1 LLLDAAPHLL
11 GSGAV
16 RFLRSLRAWAVIAVS
31 TIVCGLPA
39 IPMGFVPPRGSW
51 SMRFGRAW
59 SRMILGGTGVRV
71 RVLHAERLGGG
82 SVIFAPNHESFYDI
96 LVVFRI
102 LPMRISFL
110 AKRNLFRIPI
120 LGWSMAA
127 AGFVPVDRG
136 EHRRGTATVDAAL
149 RRLGRGASL
158 IVFPEETRTR
168 TGELLPFKAGAAL
181 LAIRSGLPLQP
192 LGIAGTFGIQ
202 RRGGFT
208 ITPSE
213 VVVSIGEPI
222 PVEGLASRDRNAL
235 TETLRERVA
244 ALREEARAALTYNF
258 DRS

>member
-1 LLLDAAPHLL
+1 M
-11 GSGAV
+11 
-16 RFLRSLRAWAVIAVS
+16 RFLRSLKGWVVIAVS
-31 TIVCGLPA
+31 TILCGLPA

-59 SRMILGGTGVRV
+59 ARMILRGTGVTV
-71 RVLHAERLGGG
+71 RVLNRERFAPQGA
-82 SVIFAPNHESFYDI
+82 VIAPNHESFYDI
-96 LVVFRI
+96 LVLYESV
-102 LPMRISFL
+102 PMRIGFL

-120 LGWSMAA
+120 LGWSMTA

-136 EHRRGTATVDAAL
+136 EHRRGTATIDTAL
-149 RRLGRGASL
+149 KRLGRGASL

-192 LGIAGTFGIQ
+192 IGIVGTFGIQ

-213 VVVSIGEPI
+213 VVVAVGEPI
-222 PVEGLASRDRNAL
+222 PVEGRTIKDRGAL
-235 TETLRERVA
+235 TDELRERVA
-244 ALREEARAALTYNF
+244 ALREEARAALAYNF

>member
-1 LLLDAAPHLL
+1 LWLAVVPDLL

-16 RFLRSLRAWAVIAVS
+16 RFLTSLGAWTVIAFS
-31 TIVCGLPA
+31 TILCGLPA

-59 SRMILGGTGVRV
+59 ARMILRGTGVRV
-71 RVLHAERLGGG
+71 RVLHPDRFAAQGA
-82 SVIFAPNHESFYDI
+82 VIAANHESFYDI
-96 LVVFRI
+96 LVLFHIV
-102 LPMRISFL
+102 PMHIGFL

-120 LGWSMAA
+120 LGWSMHA

-136 EHRRGTATVDAAL
+136 EHRRGTATIDTAL
-149 RRLGRGASL
+149 KRLGRGASL

-192 LGIAGTFGIQ
+192 IGIAGTFEVL

-208 ITPSE
+208 VTPSD
-213 VVVSIGEPI
+213 VVVAVGEPI
-222 PVEGLASRDRNAL
+222 SVEGRTIRDRGAL
-235 TETLRERVA
+235 TDRLRERVS
-244 ALREEARAALTYNF
+244 ALREEARAALA
-258 DRS
+258 

>member
-1 LLLDAAPHLL
+1 
-11 GSGAV
+11 V
-16 RFLRSLRAWAVIAVS
+16 RFLRSLGSWVVIAGA
-31 TIVCGLPA
+31 TILCGLPA

-59 SRMILGGTGVRV
+59 ARMILRGTGVTV
-71 RVLHAERLGGG
+71 RVLHGERFSATGA
-82 SVIFAPNHESFYDI
+82 VVAPNHESFYDI
-96 LVVFRI
+96 LVLFHI
-102 LPMRISFL
+102 LPMRFAFL

-136 EHRRGTATVDAAL
+136 EHRRGTATIDTAL
-149 RRLGRGASL
+149 KRLGRGSSL

-192 LGIAGTFGIQ
+192 VGIAGTFGVQ

-213 VVVSIGEPI
+213 VVVAVGEPI
-222 PVEGLASRDRNAL
+222 PVEGRTIRDRNAL
-235 TETLRERVA
+235 TAELRERVA

-258 DRS
+258 EGKDE

>member
-1 LLLDAAPHLL
+1 
-11 GSGAV
+11 
-16 RFLRSLRAWAVIAVS
+16 
-31 TIVCGLPA
+31 
-39 IPMGFVPPRGSW
+39 
-51 SMRFGRAW
+51 
-59 SRMILGGTGVRV
+59 
-71 RVLHAERLGGG
+71 
-82 SVIFAPNHESFYDI
+82 
-96 LVVFRI
+96 
-102 LPMRISFL
+102 MRIAFL

-136 EHRRGTATVDAAL
+136 ERRRGTATIDAAL
-149 RRLGRGASL
+149 RRAGKGASL

-192 LGIAGTFGIQ
+192 IGIAGTFGIL

-213 VVVSIGEPI
+213 VAIGAVRRAAIARSPDCSAE
-222 PVEGLASRDRNAL
+222 L
-235 TETLRERVA
+235 A
-244 ALREEARAALTYNF
+244 ALRDEARAALAYNF